1 MGPDTRADGPR
12 VGAREGAPV
21 GRAARSA
28 SQSAALAI
36 QAPLRAR
43 FLRRYKRFFVD
54 VETEEGRTL
63 TVHCP
68 NPGSMRGFLRPG
80 AAVRCSIHENP
91 RRKLAHTLEM
101 MRVGR
106 VWVGLNT
113 LAANEVVARA
123 LAAGLPRSL
132 AGHSQ
137 IQREVRL
144 APGGSGS
151 RLDFRLVDA
160 GGRETW
166 LEVKSVT
173 LAEGSVARFPDSV
186 TERGRKHVEEL
197 MRLRA
202 GGARAV
208 LLFLVQRADCRVV
221 EPADDIDPEYAAA
234 LRKAARA
241 GVEVVALGA
250 RVTARAIRVER
261 ELPVRL

>member
-21 GRAARSA
+21 GRTARSA

-106 VWVGLNT
+106 IWVGLNT

-144 APGGSGS
+144 ARGGSGS

-208 LLFLVQRADCRVV
+208 LLFLVQRADCCVV

-250 RVTARAIRVER
+250 RVTTREIRVER